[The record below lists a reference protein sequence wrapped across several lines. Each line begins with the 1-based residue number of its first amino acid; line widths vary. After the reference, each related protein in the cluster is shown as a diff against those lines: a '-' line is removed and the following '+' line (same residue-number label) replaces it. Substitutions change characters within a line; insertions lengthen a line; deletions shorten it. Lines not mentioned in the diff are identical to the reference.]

1 MGCQGSRS
9 REMGMRLCR
18 KAPTDIK
25 SKDQIGP
32 KIESWDLTSKEGGL
46 KYRTNSGIFHPGPLG
61 PENSPDL

>member
-1 MGCQGSRS
+1 MGYQGSRS

-18 KAPTDIK
+18 KAPTDIEVQEPNWA
-25 SKDQIGP
+25 KD
-32 KIESWDLTSKEGGL
+32 ESWDLTSQEAGL